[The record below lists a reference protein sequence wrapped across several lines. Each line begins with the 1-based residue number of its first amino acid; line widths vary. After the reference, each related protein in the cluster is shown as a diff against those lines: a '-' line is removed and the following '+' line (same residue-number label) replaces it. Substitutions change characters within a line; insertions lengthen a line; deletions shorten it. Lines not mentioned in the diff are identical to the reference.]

1 MVNSPKRLGEILIEK
16 KLITK
21 AQLHDVLLE
30 QKIGDGFLGRLL
42 VDKGL
47 ITNQDLMVA
56 LSEQFAIPI
65 MDIKNYNIDMELAR
79 KFSTSLILNH
89 KCFPLKEGE
98 YRVTVAII
106 NPLDAAAISK
116 IEEEVYPRKVNFVL
130 VLEEDMDKIVQ
141 NYRRYIS
148 ESIQKLLRK
157 KP

>member
-16 KLITK
+16 KLITE